1 MLCDC
6 QRKFQIPFFSICA
19 QCQTCFKVYRNSKIS
34 TAICPVSQ
42 TQTRGGRKE
51 EMNRTRIIF
60 MHDSTGTAANIQASV
75 EAQVIPKG
83 NGIGLGMS
91 QDCVEDSK

>member
-1 MLCDC
+1 
-6 QRKFQIPFFSICA
+6 
-19 QCQTCFKVYRNSKIS
+19 
-34 TAICPVSQ
+34 
-42 TQTRGGRKE
+42 
-51 EMNRTRIIF
+51 MNRTRIIF